1 MEEIVEFD
9 LEKDAPK
16 PSKTFL
22 LSTISSASI
31 NHWLIENYLQN
42 IDTTLSF
49 DSFLYQES
57 YRIDSFLKKE
67 RQLQLD
73 ELVSMNR
80 KLEERNL
87 SFPLRMVQSDPKLRQ
102 KKPKSADQEEGFA
115 KFALYLILG
124 GGVCIIYS
132 VLAPERTGKQGPN
145 RSKKIVL
152 ARRKKWL
159 LAILNKGWIDRKTYR
174 ILLKKI
180 ESLPQWLGG
189 ITPTVQ
195 SEMDD
200 LVEEPSVDL
209 SRRKSGESVV
219 KTKDTSLES
228 TSR

>member
-9 LEKDAPK
+9 LEKDTPK

-22 LSTISSASI
+22 LSSISSASI

-73 ELVSMNR
+73 ELVSINR

-87 SFPLRMVQSDPKLRQ
+87 SFPLRMVQTDPKLRQ

-132 VLAPERTGKQGPN
+132 VLAPRGNQGAN

-195 SEMDD
+195 SEIDD